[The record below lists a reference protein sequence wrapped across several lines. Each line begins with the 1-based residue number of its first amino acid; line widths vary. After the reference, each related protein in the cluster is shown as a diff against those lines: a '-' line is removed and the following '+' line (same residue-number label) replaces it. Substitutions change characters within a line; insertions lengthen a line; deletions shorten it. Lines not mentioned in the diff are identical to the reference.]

1 MASIS
6 DLFLFA
12 LIFQSLA
19 FYKSTTVILINTK
32 FPEETAALFTKDL
45 DGWVRLK
52 ECIQAITVF
61 LQLFA
66 FFPYNEELK
75 GRIAIH

>member
-1 MASIS
+1 MPQTENLYSRKLLASIS

-45 DGWVRLK
+45 DG
-52 ECIQAITVF
+52 
-61 LQLFA
+61 
-66 FFPYNEELK
+66 
-75 GRIAIH
+75 